1 MLEKKGQNDVNI
13 YIPEVASATAE
24 VTIDE
29 VINAVLKYQPH
40 ADVELVRKA
49 YELANAAHGG
59 QKRASGEDY
68 IIHPLCVAKILTELQ
83 IDSTTITAALLHDVV
98 EDTTYSQAQMEDI
111 FGTEVAMLI
120 DGVTKLGKIKY
131 QSREE
136 QQSENYRKLFL
147 AMAKDIRVIMIKL
160 ADRLHNM
167 RTLKFV
173 KEEKQKRIAKETIEV
188 YAPLANRLGIS
199 NIKWELEDLC
209 LRYLEPEFYYDL
221 VEKVKQKRQERQRFI
236 EDAILQI
243 HTKLIR
249 SSIKAE
255 ISGRAKHFYS
265 IYRKMKR
272 DNKDISEIYD
282 LSAVRVLVH
291 NVKDCYAVLG
301 VIHAMW
307 KPIPGRFKDYIAMPK
322 SNGYQSLH
330 TTVMTRGYPLEIQIR
345 TFAMHKVSE
354 YGVAAHWKYKEA
366 GRSVGAGNDYEKK
379 ISWLRQMMN
388 LQHEVNDPT
397 EYLEALKMDIFSD
410 EVFVFTPNGDVIDL
424 PKGSVPIDFAY
435 RIHTEVGHHCVG
447 AKVNGKIVPLEYKL
461 KNGDQVSIITNKANN
476 GPSRDWLNIVASSD
490 TRAKIRSWFKKV
502 KREENVIRGREL
514 LEKEAK
520 RLGYEPKDLLRDEWL
535 NSVCLRFNIN
545 NDEDMLAAVGYG
557 GVAVNGVIAKL
568 IEHHKKAIK
577 AATPP
582 DVSEMLETIKQQHNN
597 SRKNKASHGI
607 LVEGESGMLV
617 RLARCCNPIPGDPI
631 VGYIT
636 KGRGVSVHR
645 ADCPNVL
652 SDDGDTTR
660 VIDVNWDIGL
670 DKDYTVE
677 IEIICNDAAGVLTSV
692 LSVPAEMKINVS
704 AVNAKANKGNKTST
718 IIMSLEVHNAAQV
731 SLVMGKIRR
740 LKDVFSVSRA
750 MASAADN
757 NSNTRHG
764 R

>member
-1 MLEKKGQNDVNI
+1 M
-13 YIPEVASATAE
+13 
-24 VTIDE
+24 
-29 VINAVLKYQPH
+29 
-40 ADVELVRKA
+40 
-49 YELANAAHGG
+49 
-59 QKRASGEDY
+59 
-68 IIHPLCVAKILTELQ
+68 
-83 IDSTTITAALLHDVV
+83 
-98 EDTTYSQAQMEDI
+98 
-111 FGTEVAMLI
+111 
-120 DGVTKLGKIKY
+120 
-131 QSREE
+131 
-136 QQSENYRKLFL
+136 
-147 AMAKDIRVIMIKL
+147 
-160 ADRLHNM
+160 
-167 RTLKFV
+167 
-173 KEEKQKRIAKETIEV
+173 
-188 YAPLANRLGIS
+188 
-199 NIKWELEDLC
+199 
-209 LRYLEPEFYYDL
+209 

-236 EDAILQI
+236 EDSILQI

-249 SSIKAE
+249 SGIKAE

-345 TFAMHKVSE
+345 TFAMHKISE
-354 YGVAAHWKYKEA
+354 YGVAAHWKYKET

-379 ISWLRQMMN
+379 ISWLRQMVN
-388 LQHEVNDPT
+388 LQHEVNDPS

-461 KNGDQVSIITNKANN
+461 QNGDQVAIITNKANN

-490 TRAKIRSWFKKV
+490 TRAKIRSWFKKE
-502 KREENVIRGREL
+502 KREENIIRGRDM

-545 NDEDMLAAVGYG
+545 NDADMLAAIGYG
-557 GVAVNGVIAKL
+557 GIAINGVMAKL

-582 DVSEMLETIKQQHNN
+582 DVTQMLEGIKQQHRN
-597 SRKNKASHGI
+597 SKKNKASHGI

-631 VGYIT
+631 IGYIT

-660 VIDVNWDIGL
+660 VIDVNWDVGL
-670 DKDYTVE
+670 DKTYTVE
-677 IEIICNDAAGVLTSV
+677 IEINCNDTTGVLTSI

-704 AVNAKANKGNKTST
+704 SVNAKANKGNKTST
-718 IIMSLEVHNAAQV
+718 IIMGLEVNNAAQI
-731 SLVMGKIRR
+731 SMVMAKIRR
-740 LKDVFSVSRA
+740 LKDIYSVGRA
-750 MASAADN
+750 LFAATDN
-757 NSNTRHG
+757 NSNTKHG